1 MEKEYKIKGIEKILE
16 KVSKEKLAKY
26 YGVDINS
33 DFEKIIT
40 ESLKEQGIPNNSEI
54 GIYVNITEEEYN
66 KNIEERKGIKSSID
80 IASEF
85 YEKDERKRAMY
96 GINYGID
103 RKDIESV
110 IYFVVDEPIK
120 ESVLQNMLIQP
131 SSHVGGYHY
140 HGLLMGNK
148 FYEEHESEF
157 ENFLQSKDNKNNIN
171 AVNNYIEN
179 FINEFKNEEFAGG
192 YGPRPEYKE
201 TEEIRTEKAKN
212 EDIILKLT
220 GKESIEKMSL
230 RDFINLK
237 KNLEREEKELQKEFE
252 DKFAEKDY

>member
-33 DFEKIIT
+33 DFEEVIT
-40 ESLKEQGIPNNSEI
+40 QTFKEQGIPNNSEI
-54 GIYVNITEEEYN
+54 GIYVKITKEEFD
-66 KNIEERKGIKSSID
+66 KSVEEGKKLPNSQE

-85 YEKDERKRAMY
+85 YNNDERKRAMY

-103 RKDIESV
+103 IEDFESE

-120 ESVLQNMLIQP
+120 ASALENMLIHP
-131 SSHVGGYHY
+131 NHCLGGYDY
-140 HGLLMGNK
+140 NGLLMGSK
-148 FYEEHESEF
+148 FYEEHKDEF
-157 ENFLQSKDNKNNIN
+157 EKFKPNKNNIE
-171 AVNNYIEN
+171 AVDKYIEN
-179 FINEFKNEEFAGG
+179 FMNEFKDLEFTGG
-192 YGPRPEYKE
+192 YGPRPKYEE
-201 TEEIRTEKAKN
+201 TEEIRTQKAKS

-220 GKESIEKMSL
+220 GKESIEEMSL

-237 KNLEREEKELQKEFE
+237 RSLEKEEKDLQREFE
-252 DKFAEKDY
+252 EKFAGKDYE